1 METYTAI
8 NILNNEEDPSSLK
21 CEDFYIYIFI
31 VNLKSICSVHRKK
44 TEEYILEI
52 PK

>member
-8 NILNNEEDPSSLK
+8 NILNDDADLSQLK
-21 CEDFYIYIFI
+21 REDFYVFFI
-31 VNLKSICSVHRKK
+31 VKLKSICSVHRKK
-44 TEEYILEI
+44 SEEYILEV